1 MMPGFSRNTV
11 PHLPLNNPF
20 LIRVQV
26 MERQAMRQHMV
37 FYFGEMFAQWVMNL
51 PEPIVYP
58 TVTYGTEWT
67 CTICILY

>member
-1 MMPGFSRNTV
+1 MMPGFTRNVV

-20 LIRVQV
+20 LIRVQLMV
-26 MERQAMRQHMV
+26 KQAMRQHMV
-37 FYFGEMFAQWVMNL
+37 FNYAKIFAQWVMKL

-58 TVTYGTEWT
+58 TVGYGTEWT